1 MNSILNKLKVLMSI
15 AWDDDSKD
23 EILKIHINNSI
34 NAILVYLNNPKISVE
49 EVLHNYPNAVIQLAK
64 RQYESNENNA
74 TGITSM
80 SQGSRSVTYSEAVTL
95 SYTIDDAIKS
105 LLPKPYVR
113 LF

>member
-1 MNSILNKLKVLMSI
+1 MNNLIERIKLLASIE
-15 AWDDDSKD
+15 DDSKD

-34 NAILVYLNNPKISVE
+34 NAILVYLNNPKLTIEGVI
-49 EVLHNYPNAVIQLAK
+49 HNYPNAIIQLVK
-64 RQYESNENNA
+64 RQYESNENNI

-80 SQGSRSVTYSEAVTL
+80 SQGSRSVTYSEATTL